1 MRKEQ
6 IIAKMSASLERK
18 KKNEQREKRFNSW
31 LCQDE
36 IAKIFTAQEKK
47 GANCDF

>member
-1 MRKEQ
+1 MYKKQ

-31 LCQDE
+31 LCQEE
-36 IAKIFTAQEKK
+36 IVKIFAAQEKK
-47 GANCDF
+47 GANNDL